1 MIIKE
6 LKKENLPREK
16 ALRKGVS
23 SCSDVELLAIVLRSG
38 CQGKN
43 ALELASE
50 ILSTYKDFPTLAS
63 TNAESFNRFKG
74 ISDVKA
80 VTLETVFEIA
90 RRSSMEAKYVSLT
103 SPKEIYDHYRM
114 FLGQRKREAL
124 FVICYDKRKRIRK
137 EKIIFEGDENEICAC
152 GKMILAEINDQSFSH
167 FVIMHNHPSGVCL
180 PSKGEIEFTQKLQI
194 NSGLLGVKM
203 LDHIVVSNS
212 QYFSF
217 KDNGLLN

>member
-6 LKKENLPREK
+6 LKEENLPREK

-50 ILSTYKDFPTLAS
+50 ILYTYKDFPTLAS
-63 TNAESFNRFKG
+63 TNADSFNRFKG

-80 VTLETVFEIA
+80 VTLEAVFEIA
-90 RRSSMEAKYVSLT
+90 RRSNIEAKYVSLT
-103 SPKEIYDHYRM
+103 SPKEIFDHYRM

-124 FVICYDKRKRIRK
+124 LVLCYDKRKRIRK
-137 EKIIFEGDENEICAC
+137 EKIIFEGDENEINAC
-152 GKMILAEINDQSFSH
+152 GKMVLAEINDQSFSH

-180 PSKGEIEFTQKLQI
+180 PSKGEIEFTQKLKT
-194 NSGLLGVKM
+194 NSGLLGVKL

-217 KDNGLLN
+217 KDNGLLD

>member
-6 LKKENLPREK
+6 MKEENLPREK

-23 SCSDVELLAIVLRSG
+23 SCSDVELLAILLRSG

-63 TNAESFNRFKG
+63 THADSFNRFKG

-80 VTLETVFEIA
+80 ITLEAVFEIA
-90 RRSSMEAKYVSLT
+90 RRSNMEARYSSLT
-103 SPKEIYDHYRM
+103 SPKEIFDHYRM

-124 FVICYDKRKRIRK
+124 FLLCYDKRKRIRK
-137 EKIIFEGDENEICAC
+137 EKIVFEGDENETSAC
-152 GKMILAEINDQSFSH
+152 GKIILSEINDQSFTH
-167 FVIMHNHPSGVCL
+167 FIIMHNHPSGICL
-180 PSKGEIEFTQKLQI
+180 PSKGEIEFTKKLVV
-194 NSGLLGVKM
+194 NSGLLGVKL
-203 LDHIVVSNS
+203 LDHIIVSDGR
-212 QYFSF
+212 YFSF
-217 KDNGLLN
+217 KDNNLLD